1 MLLLEVEKNEAF
13 YLYVTAVIKSRET
26 YRQSLIVLYFP
37 FTRQSS
43 IKWSSRYRNN
53 REFGLNSGGKGIN
66 AQRDFILL
74 MNYMSGC
81 ALLKIR
87 TVIKNQG

>member
-37 FTRQSS
+37 FTRVSNGALDIATTES
-43 IKWSSRYRNN
+43 LA
-53 REFGLNSGGKGIN
+53 LNSGGKGIN
-66 AQRDFILL
+66 AQRAFILL

>member
-13 YLYVTAVIKSRET
+13 HLYVTAVIKSRET

-37 FTRQSS
+37 FTRVSNEALDIATTES
-43 IKWSSRYRNN
+43 LA
-53 REFGLNSGGKGIN
+53 LNSGGKGIN
-66 AQRDFILL
+66 AQRAFILL
-74 MNYMSGC
+74 MNYMSGY